1 MSDAS
6 FGVGIGTVA
15 TMAIIILGGGAM
27 YGCPQYAVYQQRMTG
42 EAELAQAEY
51 SKQVQVRDAQGK
63 LDAAKL
69 LAQVEVQRAEG
80 VAKANQIIGESLRN
94 NEAYLKY
101 LWITDVTGNKT
112 PTVIY
117 VPTEANIP
125 ILEAGHGRAQMVPPK

>member
-1 MSDAS
+1 MSDNA
-6 FGVGIGTVA
+6 FIRLVV
-15 TMAIIILGGGAM
+15 IIIVICIATVGGGIA
-27 YGCPQYAVYQQRMTG
+27 GCMKYYPEYNVYKQRMDG

-51 SKQVQVRDAQGK
+51 AKQVQVKDAQGR

-80 VAKANQIIGESLRN
+80 VAKANQIIGDSLRN

-101 LWITDVTGNKT
+101 LWITDVTGGKS

-117 VPTEANIP
+117 VPTEGNIP
-125 ILEAGHGRAQMVPPK
+125 ILEAGKSPQR